1 VFADL
6 SRIVVETI
14 LENALDP
21 SHTIC
26 CRALVDTGA
35 GGSYLT
41 LPKAWRD
48 RLGMLTELDT
58 VAGEM
63 ANQA

>member
-1 VFADL
+1 VFADM

-21 SHTIC
+21 SHTIR

-35 GGSYLT
+35 GGSSLT

-48 RLGMLTELDT
+48 RLGTLTELDT
-58 VAGEM
+58 VAVEM